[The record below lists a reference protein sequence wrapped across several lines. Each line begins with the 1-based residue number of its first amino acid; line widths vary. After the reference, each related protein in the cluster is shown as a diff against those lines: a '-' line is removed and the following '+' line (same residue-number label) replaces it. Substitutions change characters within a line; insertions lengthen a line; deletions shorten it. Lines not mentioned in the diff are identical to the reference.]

1 MKDVITEPSCKMAQK
16 VFGGIKKKKKFLK
29 LVKKTTQVQQ
39 TKVQTNVHEIL

>member
-16 VFGGIKKKKKFLK
+16 VFGGIKKKKFLK